1 MAANGVACVLGGR
14 RPHPFVAVTVSFL
27 WGIVCSKSLLVL
39 SREGWNDP
47 QWLSNNNPS
56 NPHSHPFPTFSTR
69 ISASDGCMRQVCRRD
84 SDGKQEVGG
93 LKVEAASASWKSRV
107 KRSQWI
113 WIIYMYRDIYIY
125 RFSNIDVHPYLVG
138 GLDHVFFHSVGNF
151 TDPNW
156 RTPFFRLLGMPPTRK
171 RWGSIKNEGHLK
183 HLTIKYNKQWGIE
196 KWWFCDVWLLVIVDY
211 YTRE

>member
-1 MAANGVACVLGGR
+1 MELSLKCPKSSRTILKVCKSMAANGVACVLGGR

-93 LKVEAASASWKSRV
+93 PKVEAASASWKSRV

-113 WIIYMYRDIYIY
+113 WIIYMYRDIYI
-125 RFSNIDVHPYLVG
+125 D
-138 GLDHVFFHSVGNF
+138 
-151 TDPNW
+151 
-156 RTPFFRLLGMPPTRK
+156 
-171 RWGSIKNEGHLK
+171 
-183 HLTIKYNKQWGIE
+183 
-196 KWWFCDVWLLVIVDY
+196 LVILMYIHIWLVVWIMFFFIQLGISQIP
-211 YTRE
+211 TEELHHFSGC